1 METALMWICLLL
13 LLLLLALIIVL
24 LVVFVKG
31 SNKTDSSVQ
40 QRNTRPN
47 NSYSSPSAY
56 GRCWHMEIWNLT
68 TNEVFA
74 KDFYGQVMLG
84 RSTSAEELF
93 WQMRVGN
100 DPSISREQCVVYDR
114 GGFLVVENV
123 SQVNMTLLNGYQI
136 NQPMML
142 TQGCQL
148 TAGRSALY
156 ISVLQRIA

>member
-1 METALMWICLLL
+1 METALLWIVLILLV
-13 LLLLLALIIVL
+13 LLLAVVFILIII
-24 LVVFVKG
+24 FIKG
-31 SNKTDSSVQ
+31 GYKTTEQPARSSGPPV
-40 QRNTRPN
+40 T
-47 NSYSSPSAY
+47 YSSPTAY
-56 GRCWHMEIWNLT
+56 GRCWHLEIWNLT
-68 TNEVFA
+68 TNEIFA

-136 NQPMML
+136 TQPMML
-142 TQGCQL
+142 SQGCQL
-148 TAGRSALY
+148 TAGRSVLY
-156 ISVLQRIA
+156 ISVAQRIS